1 MEKAA
6 FFGIRIALKNPE
18 TEMRYFSPRFD
29 SEEHKEQSEFSA
41 ITCPT

>member
-6 FFGIRIALKNPE
+6 LFGIRIALKNPE

-29 SEEHKEQSEFSA
+29 SDYSA
-41 ITCPT
+41 QRAIRV